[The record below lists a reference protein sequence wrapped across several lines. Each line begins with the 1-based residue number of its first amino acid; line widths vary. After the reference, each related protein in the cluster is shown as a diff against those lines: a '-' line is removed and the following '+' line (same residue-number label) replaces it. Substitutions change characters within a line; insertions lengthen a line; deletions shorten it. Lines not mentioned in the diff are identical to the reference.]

1 MAKKYRLCCLTKN
14 KTNPAY
20 EGARIGGGR
29 LAESMNCEFLNF
41 VPDKPDDETEQEAL
55 LNEALNSKPDAIL
68 ISPVHTT
75 ALNAT
80 LQKVLDAKIPLIF
93 FVTSAEGIKA
103 NTFVTANNHSLA
115 VGIAEYLFK
124 NLGNKGNIAILDG
137 LLQSPT
143 SPPRTKGFLD
153 AAAAFPDINI
163 VASRV
168 GNYQFSEARD
178 GMAEML
184 EQHPKIDGVLAANDI
199 MSLGAL
205 EALNAA
211 NRKATIIGLNAMPD
225 AIKAIQKGDML
236 ATVGYDAMSLVC
248 IGVQAAV
255 RILDGLPVPELIE
268 LPAEI
273 VDASNCDAWD
283 RPYEERPLP
292 LWENVV
298 ENPS

>member
-1 MAKKYRLCCLTKN
+1 
-14 KTNPAY
+14 
-20 EGARIGGGR
+20 
-29 LAESMNCEFLNF
+29 
-41 VPDKPDDETEQEAL
+41 
-55 LNEALNSKPDAIL
+55 
-68 ISPVHTT
+68 
-75 ALNAT
+75 
-80 LQKVLDAKIPLIF
+80 
-93 FVTSAEGIKA
+93 
-103 NTFVTANNHSLA
+103 
-115 VGIAEYLFK
+115 
-124 NLGNKGNIAILDG
+124 
-137 LLQSPT
+137 
-143 SPPRTKGFLD
+143 
-153 AAAAFPDINI
+153 
-163 VASRV
+163 
-168 GNYQFSEARD
+168 
-178 GMAEML
+178 MAEML